1 MLIRLND
8 RGVAVK
14 TIQQMLGIT
23 ADGHFGPATLTAV
36 QNFQRSV
43 GLVPDGIVGPGT
55 LAALQAKPTRVNVLT
70 QADYVRAGEILKC
83 HPGMV
88 EAIALKETRGQPF
101 LSDGRPAI
109 LFERHIFYKRMN
121 VVRKAGVTQAQQS
134 ALRNAAFAQSPDICN
149 PVSGGYK
156 GGLAEHARLERAIKY
171 SETAALESAS
181 WGQFQVMGFNAV
193 AIGYSSVQEFVTLMG
208 KDVQEHLLS
217 LVRFILSTPQALRG
231 IREQDFP
238 KLAAAYNGPAYAKN
252 NYDKDLSK
260 LFNQVKGKYDGVVS
274 VSRI

>member
-8 RGVAVK
+8 RGPAVVA
-14 TIQQMLGIT
+14 IQQMLGIS
-23 ADGHFGPATLTAV
+23 ADGHFGPATLAAV
-36 QNFQRSV
+36 KNFQKSA
-43 GLVPDGIVGPGT
+43 GLVADGIVGPST
-55 LAALQAKPTRVNVLT
+55 LAALQSKPSRAGALGH
-70 QADYVRAGEILKC
+70 ADYVRAGQDIKC

-88 EAIALKETRGQPF
+88 EALALKETRGQPF
-101 LSDGRPAI
+101 LPDGRPAI
-109 LFERHIFYKRMN
+109 LFERHIFYKRLN
-121 VVRKAGVTQAQQS
+121 VVRKSGVTQATQT
-134 ALRNAAFAQSPDICN
+134 ALRNKAFAESPDICN
-149 PVSGGYK
+149 PKSGGYK
-156 GGLAEHARLERAIKY
+156 GKAAEYQRLERAIAY

-181 WGQFQVMGFNAV
+181 WGQFQIMGFNAV

-217 LVRFILSTPQALRG
+217 LVRFILNTPQALRG

-260 LFNQVKGKYDGVVS
+260 LFNQVKDKYDGGAS